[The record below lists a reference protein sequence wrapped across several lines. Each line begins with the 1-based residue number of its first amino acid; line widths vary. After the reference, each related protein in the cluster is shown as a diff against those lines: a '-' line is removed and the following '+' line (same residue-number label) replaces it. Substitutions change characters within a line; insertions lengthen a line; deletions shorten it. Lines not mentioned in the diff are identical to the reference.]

1 MEGIAVI
8 FRLPEHTDQNTMNRF
23 VKGLYGQDSTSWKG
37 KYKHHRHGILEDIP
51 HRKFMRG
58 VVLMNERDV
67 EKVMEYLQK
76 FSAEFYTGK
85 VELTPDDEKIL
96 RGAHE

>member
-1 MEGIAVI
+1 M
-8 FRLPEHTDQNTMNRF
+8 
-23 VKGLYGQDSTSWKG
+23 S
-37 KYKHHRHGILEDIP
+37 
-51 HRKFMRG
+51 
-58 VVLMNERDV
+58 ERDV

-96 RGAHE
+96 RGTHE